1 MENFNE
7 KLNNILNENKP
18 LAQNNNN
25 NNFENFN
32 NLLSLNLDKQYN
44 KPWKE
49 LLKDCKIKIM
59 NDYLDEH
66 ELNNSENFNLLK
78 KNINNLKIE
87 YDSTQMKI
95 INIENIEIDNKFINI
110 INKTKTY
117 KKKLNNN
124 LPNELSE
131 DI

>member
-95 INIENIEIDNKFINI
+95 INIENIEIDNKFIKI

>member
-1 MENFNE
+1 MENFNK

-18 LAQNNNN
+18 LTQNNN

-66 ELNNSENFNLLK
+66 ELNNLENFNLLK

-87 YDSTQMKI
+87 YDSSKMKI

-110 INKTKTY
+110 INKTKIY